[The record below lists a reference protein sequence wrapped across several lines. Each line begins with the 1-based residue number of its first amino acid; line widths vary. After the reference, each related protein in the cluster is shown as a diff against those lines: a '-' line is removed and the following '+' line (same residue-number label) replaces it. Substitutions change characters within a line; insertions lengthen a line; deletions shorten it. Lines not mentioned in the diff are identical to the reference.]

1 MSDILPGDADFTNK
15 ELKGSDCI
23 FISSFIVSGRL

>member
-23 FISSFIVSGRL
+23 SVSSSIISGLL